1 VFFVVCTFNNIMFFI
16 AFMLHRKQNLTY
28 IDLAYINT
36 YTENYL
42 RLVESTVEDGVLQ
55 QLNCLI
61 PCMCSPEV
69 VIGCV
74 RDV

>member
-1 VFFVVCTFNNIMFFI
+1 
-16 AFMLHRKQNLTY
+16 MLTLTR
-28 IDLAYINT
+28 IQIK
-36 YTENYL
+36 YL
-42 RLVESTVEDGVLQ
+42 RRVESTVEDGVLQ

>member
-1 VFFVVCTFNNIMFFI
+1 MFFI

-28 IDLAYINT
+28 IDHAYINT

-42 RLVESTVEDGVLQ
+42 RLVESTVEEGVLQ